1 VLVKKRLGSAI
12 GAVALSVAL
21 APALAATPALATV
34 PPPAGPPQARIELE
48 SVSDTHCLDE
58 IASSNPGLGLTSC
71 EGAPNQEWIMTEL
84 DNDITVRLQNAST
97 GACLAERPGTGV
109 IVTGCDLSS
118 PEQTWSLS
126 SIFTTAINGIA
137 QVQFQASN
145 GGYLNQTGFQ
155 VDVTGPTDGKPQDWV
170 LTPATG

>member
-1 VLVKKRLGSAI
+1 
-12 GAVALSVAL
+12 
-21 APALAATPALATV
+21 
-34 PPPAGPPQARIELE
+34 
-48 SVSDTHCLDE
+48 
-58 IASSNPGLGLTSC
+58 
-71 EGAPNQEWIMTEL
+71 MTEL
-84 DNDITVRLQNAST
+84 DNDITVRLQNVST

-126 SIFTTAINGIA
+126 SIFTTAINGIG

-155 VDVTGPTDGKPQDWV
+155 VGVTGLTDGKPQDWV